1 MADPVSDIFA
11 LPRDQF
17 DGLLNELEGAGRD
30 TSDLLRQYRRE
41 NSIFS
46 GLYDWADSTQ
56 EDLASEGRRGVGGG
70 LLSKDIGATGS
81 DAVGSM
87 RLEPGAFVSGLLG
100 SAGQALDAPAAAA
113 LGDMLPQDMIGEALN
128 TASIAQL
135 GGAAMTAP
143 SGALRSGLARN
154 QVRLDAN
161 EGGADINLADGSNV
175 GRIDYIE
182 SDGAV
187 RVLRSDVAPEFQG
200 MGYGTDAYR
209 ALVDDTLDRG
219 LLFQSDSTLLP
230 GGRDMYSRLA
240 RDGYVMNE
248 SPNVRMAYPGNQ
260 TTMPRYNPDDPNR
273 VSMERSNSVE
283 YRQSIDPVMTISGR
297 TPQSPAQEV
306 SGLLRNNRAADV
318 TDDMMAAVD
327 PQEMFRLYESGAT
340 GVDMPMDAA
349 SRAARAE
356 GMGFDTGTP
365 LYHGTGADIQA
376 FDNARTGTNDAGLW
390 GRGHYLST
398 SPRTSS
404 SYAMREDNPSMI
416 PAVARIENP
425 LQLTT
430 GSDLVTRMPD
440 GRNTRDLIGPNLDG
454 ARIKEIALGNGSD
467 SVTQVKP
474 NGSIGDVVTFDPSN
488 IRSQFARFDPR
499 LSHLSNLNA
508 ANASPMTGL
517 LAAPVAQE
525 TQELP
530 FQKFLRGLFQ

>member
-1 MADPVSDIFA
+1 MADRVSDIFA

-56 EDLASEGRRGVGGG
+56 DDLASEGRRGVGGG
-70 LLSKDIGATGS
+70 LLSKDIGSTGG

-113 LGDMLPQDMIGEALN
+113 RGDMLPQDMIGEALN
-128 TASIAQL
+128 TAGIAQL
-135 GGAAMTAP
+135 GGASMTAP
-143 SGALRSGLARN
+143 VGALRSGLARGGAISKRTSGN
-154 QVRLDAN
+154 YEVFSYADQNGVNLGEMYVRTMPDGRREVADVSVN
-161 EGGADINLADGSNV
+161 EGARRQGVGSALYDEAGISGPSDNISKDAFDFWQSRNPAALSDSLYNDFDKLMGMELTNASGFSGVVSDVRNDFVSVKNNGISLPIYRDELAD
-175 GRIDYIE
+175 
-182 SDGAV
+182 
-187 RVLRSDVAPEFQG
+187 
-200 MGYGTDAYR
+200 M
-209 ALVDDTLDRG
+209 G
-219 LLFQSDSTLLP
+219 LLSAN
-230 GGRDMYSRLA
+230 RDALTGTA
-240 RDGYVMNE
+240 
-248 SPNVRMAYPGNQ
+248 
-260 TTMPRYNPDDPNR
+260 
-273 VSMERSNSVE
+273 
-283 YRQSIDPVMTISGR
+283 
-297 TPQSPAQEV
+297 AQEV

-356 GMGFDTGTP
+356 GMGFDTGAP
-365 LYHGTGADIQA
+365 LYHGTGADFPA
-376 FDNARTGTNDAGLW
+376 FERGLNRVDGTSDQVYGD
-390 GRGHYLST
+390 GIYLSEFP
-398 SPRTSS
+398 SQAS
-404 SYAMREDNPSMI
+404 SYAPR
-416 PAVARIENP
+416 V
-425 LQLTT
+425 
-430 GSDLVTRMPD
+430 
-440 GRNTRDLIGPNLDG
+440 GRNGGGGSVLPLASRSQNPYEGIDSFDTLADRRRYLTSEGTQDLADYGF
-454 ARIKEIALGNGSD
+454 D
-467 SVTQVKP
+467 S
-474 NGSIGDVVTFDPSN
+474 NRNWMGISIELDPSN

-499 LSHLSNLNA
+499 LGHLSNLNA

>member
-1 MADPVSDIFA
+1 MADRVSDIFA

-30 TSDLLRQYRRE
+30 TSDLRRQYRRE

-46 GLYDWADSTQ
+46 GLYDWANSTQ
-56 EDLASEGRRGVGGG
+56 DDLASEGRRGVGGG
-70 LLSKDIGATGS
+70 LLSKDIGSTGG

-100 SAGQALDAPAAAA
+100 GAGQALDAPAAAA
-113 LGDMLPQDMIGEALN
+113 RGDMLPQDMIGEALG
-128 TASIAQL
+128 TAGVAQL
-135 GGAAMTAP
+135 GGAAMAAP

-161 EGGADINLADGSNV
+161 EGGADINLADGSKV

-230 GGRDMYSRLA
+230 GGKAMYSRLA
-240 RDGYVMNE
+240 QDGYVMNE

-273 VSMERSNSVE
+273 VSTERSNSVE

-349 SRAARAE
+349 SRMSRAE

-365 LYHGTGADIQA
+365 LYHGTDADFQA
-376 FDNARTGTNDAGLW
+376 HRLSDGSYGRSVYTTTNPEKASN
-390 GRGHYLST
+390 Y
-398 SPRTSS
+398 
-404 SYAMREDNPSMI
+404 SYKF
-416 PAVARIENP
+416 
-425 LQLTT
+425 
-430 GSDLVTRMPD
+430 
-440 GRNTRDLIGPNLDG
+440 RDIGG
-454 ARIKEIALGNGSD
+454 
-467 SVTQVKP
+467 
-474 NGSIGDVVTFDPSN
+474 GDVEQMPGSNVHRLISSDFRKSPPPTNYQIDDPSN

-499 LSHLSNLNA
+499 LGHLSNLNA